1 MMSED
6 TRTVVVEYVGIA
18 PNALSADQRAKLETF
33 VESANAKDQLLGVR
47 VFPNFDAVGDEL
59 PSGMVAIY
67 SLDAPVDA
75 TLLSDDLFQM
85 MAVARIDPPEAV
97 PSGDEYFA
105 GRLQAIQGAVLQQPP
120 KNEVVRE
127 AMRNPKSNKDMAP
140 WAPQLGGRGALAG
153 VYSCVRD
160 GDTRVKD
167 YFLVARATLPDYV
180 HDLKRDIAA
189 KQPTFRELLYGDDWQ
204 DRLHYGKNQS
214 RRNVC
219 RILANL
225 AEACA
230 VEVTRHDL
238 LRPALDSPDHAPP
251 EMAVPDWEHASH
263 SIAPLDWKRRPAVA
277 VSYGVVPASECIADD
292 HFFVVSNPYDGI
304 LRFPIT
310 NHEDVKQAIGL
321 PIDTGRKSNAAALMG
336 APIPAERLRGV
347 TWDSAQK
354 HHPDLHQ
361 DAFKPLGREFKQAMR
376 QMGWNPE
383 HHPERLVPIAIKIAA
398 PALE

>member
-1 MMSED
+1 MTEHE
-6 TRTVVVEYVGIA
+6 VVVEYVGIA
-18 PNALSADQRAKLETF
+18 PDALSAEQRGKLETF
-33 VESANAKDQLLGVR
+33 VESASRNGGQLLGVR

-59 PSGMVAIY
+59 PSGFVAIY
-67 SLDAPVDA
+67 SLDSPVDA

-85 MAVARIDPPEAV
+85 MAVARIDPPEDAR
-97 PSGDEYFA
+97 SGDEYFA
-105 GRLQAIQGAVLQQPP
+105 SRLKAIQDSVVQQPP
-120 KNEVVRE
+120 KEHTVRE
-127 AMRNPKSNKDMAP
+127 ALRNPKSNKDMGV

-189 KQPTFRELLYGDDWQ
+189 KQPTFRDLLYGDNWQ
-204 DRLHYGKNQS
+204 DRMHYGKYQS

-219 RILANL
+219 RIMANL
-225 AEACA
+225 AEACQ
-230 VEVTRHDL
+230 VEVARHDV
-238 LRPALDSPDHAPP
+238 LRPFLENPDHAPP

-277 VSYGVVPASECIADD
+277 VSYGVVPASECITDD

-336 APIPAERLRGV
+336 APIPADRLRGV
-347 TWDSAQK
+347 TWDGDQK
-354 HHPDLHQ
+354 QQHPDLHQ
-361 DAFKPLGREFKQAMR
+361 DAFKPLGKEFKQAMR

-398 PALE
+398 PSLE